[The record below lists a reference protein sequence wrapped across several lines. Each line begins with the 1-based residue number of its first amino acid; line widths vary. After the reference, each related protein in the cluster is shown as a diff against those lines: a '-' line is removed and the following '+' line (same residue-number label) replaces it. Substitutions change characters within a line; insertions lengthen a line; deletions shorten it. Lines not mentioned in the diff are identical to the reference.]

1 LTLPSKHPID
11 TKVAGVEKRFDEKA
25 EEIKRHMDVVAE
37 DLGGKIQQVA
47 EGVAMNT
54 QQLEGL
60 QGLPQDVEQIR
71 DDVEAIKVTL
81 GLMKND
87 LKQKV
92 DREEFAALEE
102 RVNRLEA
109 KAR

>member
-1 LTLPSKHPID
+1 MQDTPKKKREFGVILESIDSNVKHVVEAVD
-11 TKVAGVEKRFDEKA
+11 THTK
-25 EEIKRHMDVVAE
+25 
-37 DLGGKIQQVA
+37 
-47 EGVAMNT
+47 
-54 QQLEGL
+54 QLERL

-81 GLMKND
+81 GIMKND

>member
-1 LTLPSKHPID
+1 MAEDIKKIIQD
-11 TKVAGVEKRFDEKA
+11 TAKATAKEVNQDLGVKMEALQSDMKQVLEGVET
-25 EEIKRHMDVVAE
+25 
-37 DLGGKIQQVA
+37 
-47 EGVAMNT
+47 NT
-54 QQLEGL
+54 QQLERL

-81 GLMKND
+81 GIMKND

-109 KAR
+109 RAR